1 MNGWDLLFLCGRTCL
16 FISLPLLDLSAFSV
30 VRLVRL
36 WRNLCA
42 SGGSCAPLA
51 HRLTN
56 DIV

>member
-1 MNGWDLLFLCGRTCL
+1 LIGWDLLFLYGRTCL

-30 VRLVRL
+30 VGLVRL
-36 WRNLCA
+36 WRNLSA
-42 SGGSCAPLA
+42 SGGTCAPQV